1 MKTNKIWAMLLP
13 LLMNL
18 YMLGPLENSGDGF
31 ESKESDNKMKL
42 KQERER
48 AEILREDEELVT
60 FIKMFVCR

>member
-1 MKTNKIWAMLLP
+1 
-13 LLMNL
+13 
-18 YMLGPLENSGDGF
+18 MLGPLENSGDGF
-31 ESKESDNKMKL
+31 ESKGSDNKMKL